1 MTGFAAVAHYN
12 GWMIAALGAGIVFA
26 GLAVLSL
33 FISQLPNFLIIFEKQ
48 AAAKRAAAAAAASGQ
63 TKATIEKPDKK
74 DIAALIRPLAAKLGE
89 PFQLAE
95 LYRLCRENDIPHPH
109 LSLSRL
115 QYRGLLH
122 PEGGGAF
129 TWKSEAAVTQE
140 D

>member
-12 GWMIAALGAGIVFA
+12 GWMIAVLGASIVFA
-26 GLAVLSL
+26 GLAVLSF
-33 FISQLPNFLIIFEKQ
+33 FISQLPRILKLLEKQ
-48 AAAKRAAAAAAASGQ
+48 TASQQPGAPAPPEPAKTA
-63 TKATIEKPDKK
+63 EKPGKK
-74 DIAALIRPLAAKLGE
+74 DIASQIEPLAAKLGE

-115 QYRGLLH
+115 QHRGILH